1 MMIAFTG
8 SCHSLRYGGT
18 EAHYFLV
25 DGHRRRSH
33 PLQELFLHTEFLPI
47 ALAGPLSNIDRDN
60 RFTGAKIKKK
70 TRH

>member
-1 MMIAFTG
+1 MIAFTG

-18 EAHYFLV
+18 EAHYLLV
-25 DGHRRRSH
+25 DGHGRQSH
-33 PLQELFLHTEFLPI
+33 PLQELFLHTEFFTNS
-47 ALAGPLSNIDRDN
+47 AGGPLSNIDRDN